1 MLTALSGPLRVDMPA
16 EIAGRLVTP
25 RLDEF
30 RARHLE
36 IELGCS
42 DRRIDPLREGFDCV
56 LRIGAIDDDSLARGQ
71 YKPHSQASRSPVQA
85 CNSRFC
91 APDHSQ
97 PPRAPTRVLT
107 ACWRPKRLCRAN
119 IRAISRNTARM
130 LLLDWNSGVSKRL
143 AWR

>member
-1 MLTALSGPLRVDMPA
+1 MPA
-16 EIAGRLVTP
+16 EIAKRLVTP

-30 RARHLE
+30 LARHPALE

-42 DRRIDPLREGFDCV
+42 DLRIDPLREGFDCV
-56 LRIGAIDDDSLARGQ
+56 LRIDAIDDDSLVRG
-71 YKPHSQASRSPVQA
+71 YNKPHSQASRSPFQA

-107 ACWRPKRLCRAN
+107 AC
-119 IRAISRNTARM
+119 
-130 LLLDWNSGVSKRL
+130 
-143 AWR
+143 